1 MNSMPA
7 RKYVSL
13 VLLTTLIMG
22 VAFPVGKM
30 GLAYAPPFLLMGLRF
45 VLAGGLLAL
54 IVARK
59 PQPRGRQWLQAA
71 LIGLLQS
78 AGVMGCAYY
87 SMHWITSG
95 ESAIIT
101 CANPLLVIVLGTLF
115 TGAKYRAGQ
124 WLGVAI
130 GLAGIGVSFGLRLG
144 IQTGT
149 FIGLAGAFFFAVST
163 LLIKRWGPAFDMN
176 VLAAYQMLAGGAG
189 LLALGAI
196 AETPRLA
203 VTPASIAILLWLAAV
218 CSIVQF
224 VLWFFLLR
232 NGDPAKTS
240 SFLFLVP
247 LFGVLSSWVL
257 LGERVSW
264 EVAFG
269 GALIGIGI
277 YLVNRE
283 RSGSGKREECGNERG
298 KRGGM
303 EECGGKHEESGG
315 KREECGN
322 GMRTPAAARPFEPA
336 RSGAGIR

>member
-1 MNSMPA
+1 MSGMPA
-7 RKYVSL
+7 RKYISL

-30 GLAYAPPFLLMGLRF
+30 GLAYSPPFLLMGLRF
-45 VLAGGLLAL
+45 TLAGGLLAL

-59 PQPRGRQWLQAA
+59 PQPRGRQWVQAA
-71 LIGLLQS
+71 LVGMLQS

-124 WLGVAI
+124 WLGVAV
-130 GLAGIGVSFGLRLG
+130 GLAGIAVSFGLRLG

-149 FIGLAGAFFFAVST
+149 FIGLTGAFFFAVST
-163 LLIKRWGPAFDMN
+163 LLLKRWGPAFDMN

-189 LLALGAI
+189 LLALSAI
-196 AETPRLA
+196 AETPHLA
-203 VTPASIAILLWLAAV
+203 VTPAFVAILLWLVVV

-224 VLWFFLLR
+224 MLWFFLLR
-232 NGDPAKTS
+232 HGDPAKTS

-247 LFGVLSSWVL
+247 LYGVLSSWVL

-264 EVAFG
+264 NVACG
-269 GALIGIGI
+269 GALIGLGI
-277 YLVNRE
+277 YLVNRV
-283 RSGSGKREECGNERG
+283 GSG
-298 KRGGM
+298 GGIAEGDSNSQPTATNRPCFM
-303 EECGGKHEESGG
+303 AYFFKKSRQQQNSQRKHWLF
-315 KREECGN
+315 
-322 GMRTPAAARPFEPA
+322 ARKPPFG
-336 RSGAGIR
+336 S